1 VVFDVHLVDGT
12 YELFR
17 YHYAPNNRDA
27 TLGATR
33 GVVGSCLQL
42 LEGGASHVGVAIMS
56 RCVGSHARV
65 LIVRRRCRRF
75 EGPPMATVS
84 RTLAGLPPWPPLGAG
99 LEE

>member
-1 VVFDVHLVDGT
+1 MPACEDEPVVFDVHLVDGT

-65 LIVRRRCRRF
+65 FDR
-75 EGPPMATVS
+75 
-84 RTLAGLPPWPPLGAG
+84 
-99 LEE
+99 